1 MTQAAD
7 ATTEAA
13 AAEASA
19 ATFEQAS
26 PIQTSK
32 ANAFETV
39 DLVEPITR
47 GDITID
53 KLTLRKPKAGELRGL
68 TLSDVIGLEISA
80 ILKLVPRISEPA
92 LTDGECQNLDPADL
106 TEIGG
111 TIRGF
116 FMTRG
121 ERQML
126 DAMIAEQQPKT

>member
-1 MTQAAD
+1 MTEPEAVATLAA
-7 ATTEAA
+7 
-13 AAEASA
+13 
-19 ATFEQAS
+19 
-26 PIQTSK
+26 TSK
-32 ANAFETV
+32 ANPFETV

-47 GDITID
+47 GDTVID
-53 KLTLRKPKAGELRGL
+53 KLTLRKPRAGELRGL
-68 TLSDVIGLEISA
+68 TLSDVIGLEIGA

-92 LTDGECQNLDPADL
+92 LTDHECQNLDPADL

-116 FMTRG
+116 FMTRA